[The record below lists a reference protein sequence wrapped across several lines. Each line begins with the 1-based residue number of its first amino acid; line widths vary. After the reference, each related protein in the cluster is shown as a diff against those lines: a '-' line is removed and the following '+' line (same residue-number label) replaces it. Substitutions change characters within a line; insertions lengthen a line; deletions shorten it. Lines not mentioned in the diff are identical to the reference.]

1 LRPESGT
8 RAPTGSSGKGGFA
21 SGTNPDLLGGRAP
34 RSGYSRRGFDFM
46 SDQLPPPVTTQDRIL
61 VCVSRCFSAVRL
73 VALSPLRTGV
83 MATLLGVSGVQDDPG
98 NTLQDLYRRA
108 WCLLVHMAPSRL
120 SDALALFAGHLG
132 MEPACLCGA
141 APSPLRR
148 AEPSSSGSE
157 LGEQATTMPFG
168 GTELARQRCPGD
180 VPAKD
185 QAGGRSPVP
194 RASRSRATS
203 PK

>member
-1 LRPESGT
+1 
-8 RAPTGSSGKGGFA
+8 
-21 SGTNPDLLGGRAP
+21 
-34 RSGYSRRGFDFM
+34 M

-61 VCVSRCFSAVRL
+61 VCVSRCFSAVR
-73 VALSPLRTGV
+73 VGSVVSAPYGRYGDSIGC
-83 MATLLGVSGVQDDPG
+83 SGVQDDPG

-120 SDALALFAGHLG
+120 SDALALLAGHQG